1 MAIAIGDRVKVVGF
15 MVPSCNDGWVS
26 KNERGHI
33 ESYTGKIGEVIQIDQ
48 DPLHPIMARF
58 KNHTPSVCRFSPTEL
73 N

>member
-1 MAIAIGDRVKVVGF
+1 MAMAIGDRVRVVGF
-15 MVPSCNDGWVS
+15 QVPSCNDGHVS
-26 KNERGHI
+26 RNEQAFINGY
-33 ESYTGKIGEVIQIDQ
+33 SGKIGAVILIDQ